1 MVLWPVLSRTAMRCA
16 AHGSFGRAFPAQRQ
30 TSLREQVPMEDNQKG
45 LALAISSS
53 LFIGAS
59 FIVKKKGLRKASAS
73 GLRAGT
79 GAREFSGA

>member
-1 MVLWPVLSRTAMRCA
+1 MD
-16 AHGSFGRAFPAQRQ
+16 
-30 TSLREQVPMEDNQKG
+30 DNQKG

-59 FIVKKKGLRKASAS
+59 FIVKKKGLRKAAAS

-79 GAREFSGA
+79 AARRFSGA